1 MIKYPLTCLTN
12 GSKLSWLMRT
22 QELLRKEHNIMGK
35 WYREGIILSRYQK
48 LRAVVQ
54 INFPYYA
61 GKLSKEEWISYTNN
75 RFEKKSRLIVE
86 AIGAYKNA
94 CFLSTTYSP
103 NLDDD
108 IKND

>member
-48 LRAVVQ
+48 LRAGVQ

-61 GKLSKEEWISYTNN
+61 GKLSKEDWIRNAGMM
-75 RFEKKSRLIVE
+75 
-86 AIGAYKNA
+86 AIGALAYII
-94 CFLSTTYSP
+94 LGQ
-103 NLDDD
+103 LGLMG
-108 IKND
+108 